1 MTPMGFGNPRERR
14 RRLEDIH
21 EVMESLRADVP
32 APDLTAAILARVG
45 EARPFTDART
55 RRCMLAWRV
64 GAAASL
70 AMLALGVAMVHRLAP
85 AATGWA
91 GPARERPLSAV
102 VDLVQVSTTSGYEAL
117 RTTYEAVSEP
127 VSSAKARLVLTTG
140 AAAQPGQGEP
150 SPTVVPIA
158 RLGRTAAVRAD
169 GAAVVEPGRGR
180 SGPSAAVATAAALRP
195 ILPRQAYERVIGYA
209 SRLTAPPASWPAD
222 DGILPAVD
230 GLPGG
235 TFAR

>member
-1 MTPMGFGNPRERR
+1 MGFGNPRERR

-64 GAAASL
+64 GAVGSL
-70 AMLALGVAMVHRLAP
+70 AMLALGVALVHRLAP

-117 RTTYEAVSEP
+117 RTTYEAVSDP
-127 VSSAKARLVLTTG
+127 VSSVKARLVLTG

-158 RLGRTAAVRAD
+158 RMGRVAAVRAP

-180 SGPSAAVATAAALRP
+180 NGPSAAVATAAALRP

-209 SRLTAPPASWPAD
+209 SRLAMPPASLPAD

-235 TFAR
+235 IFAR